1 MCYLDTEILDEK
13 KIEQRRTFLP
23 LYNINGTMNTTFQT
37 GKRSVEYLLKGS
49 DATKGGLFTSYGRRE
64 AIWI

>member
-13 KIEQRRTFLP
+13 KKQRRTFLP

-37 GKRSVEYLLKGS
+37 GKRSIEYLLKGS
-49 DATKGGLFTSYGRRE
+49 AATKGGPFTSYQRRE
-64 AIWI
+64 AI